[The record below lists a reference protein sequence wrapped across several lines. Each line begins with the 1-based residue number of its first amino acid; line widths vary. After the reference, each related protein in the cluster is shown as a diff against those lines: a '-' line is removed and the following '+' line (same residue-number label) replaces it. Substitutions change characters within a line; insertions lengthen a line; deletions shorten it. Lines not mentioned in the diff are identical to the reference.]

1 MWFEFGWL
9 LVASYLVGSIPMAYL
24 VVKWRYGVDLRHSG
38 TGVVGASN
46 VFRSFSKP
54 LAIPVFFYDVGKGI
68 LLVWIAQRLG
78 LDTSMQ
84 IAVGIATIIGH
95 NWPVFLH
102 FNAGRGL
109 ATTLGVAFML
119 MPWGIWVLLAGL
131 LFTLLLGSSPLP
143 ALVTLGLLPLASW
156 ARHEPLAIT
165 LGLLAL
171 FLLLVLRRLT
181 APKTA
186 GAESISTREL
196 LLNRLLLD
204 RDIRG
209 TKTWLTI
216 KPVTLK
222 ILKKPK
228 KE

>member
-1 MWFEFGWL
+1 MWLEFGCL

-24 VVKWRYGVDLRHSG
+24 VVKWRYGVDIRHYGSG
-38 TGVVGASN
+38 QVGASN

-78 LDTSMQ
+78 MDTPMQ
-84 IAVGIATIIGH
+84 IAVGIATIVGH
-95 NWPVFLH
+95 NWPIFLN
-102 FNAGRGL
+102 FNAGRGI

-119 MPWGIWVLLAGL
+119 MPWGIWVFLAGAI
-131 LFTLLLGSSPLP
+131 FTLLLGSSPLP
-143 ALVTLGLLPLASW
+143 VLVSFGLLPLASW
-156 ARHEPLAIT
+156 ARHEPLATT

-171 FLLLVLRRLT
+171 FLLIVFRRLT

-186 GAESISTREL
+186 GAETISTREL
-196 LLNRLLLD
+196 LLNRLLFD

-222 ILKKPK
+222 NFKKPK
-228 KE
+228 KG